1 MDGVELTFEPEALQA
16 MARLAIERKTG
27 ARGLRAI
34 LEKLMLQVMY
44 EVPKQPRFKSCKI
57 TREDIQRGEAD
68 LERMLAAGVDED
80 TSMNSTNDEEQR
92 SA

>member
-1 MDGVELTFEPEALQA
+1 
-16 MARLAIERKTG
+16 
-27 ARGLRAI
+27 
-34 LEKLMLQVMY
+34 MLQVMY
-44 EVPKQPRFKSCKI
+44 EVPKQPRFKTCKI

-80 TSMNSTNDEEQR
+80 TAMDSTDDEEQR

>member
-1 MDGVELTFEPEALQA
+1 

-44 EVPKQPRFKSCKI
+44 EVPKQPRFKTCTI
-57 TREDIQRGEAD
+57 TREDVQRGEAD
-68 LERMLAAGVDED
+68 LERMLAAGVDEA
-80 TSMNSTNDEEQR
+80 TSMDSTDDEEQR